1 MLLHI
6 PGVLTPEEL
15 AFCRKTLSEADWSD
29 GKATAG
35 QQSAKA
41 KQNLQVPLDHPAHR
55 ALGDLV
61 LRALGRNV
69 LFNSAVL
76 PLRVVPPLFNRYD
89 VGMRFDAHV
98 DNAIRP
104 IPGAG
109 GMRVR
114 TDVSSTLFLTGPDEY
129 EGGELLLHDASG
141 TQEIRLPA
149 GDMIV
154 YDTTLLHSVAPV
166 TSGSRWASFF
176 WTQSM
181 VRESSRRQIL
191 FDLDQGIMN
200 LRQRLADDD
209 EAVLGLVNTYHN
221 LMRQWCEL

>member
-29 GKATAG
+29 GKMTAG

-61 LRALGRNV
+61 LRALGRNA

-89 VGMRFDAHV
+89 TGMRFDAHV

-104 IPGAG
+104 IPGTG
-109 GMRVR
+109 GMRIR
-114 TDVSSTLFLTGPDEY
+114 TDVSSTLFLTEPEEY

-141 TQEIRLPA
+141 TQQVKLPA
-149 GDMIV
+149 GDMII
-154 YDTTLLHSVAPV
+154 YDTTRLHSVAPV

-181 VRESSRRQIL
+181 VRESSRRRNL
-191 FDLDQGIMN
+191 FDLDQSIID
-200 LRQRLADDD
+200 LRQRLPDDD
-209 EAVLGLVNTYHN
+209 PAVLNLVNVYHN

>member
-1 MLLHI
+1 MLLHV
-6 PGVLTPEEL
+6 PGVLSPEEL
-15 AFCRKTLSEADWSD
+15 IDIREGLAAADWGD

-41 KQNLQVPLDHPAHR
+41 KHNLQVPLDHPAHR
-55 ALGDLV
+55 ALGEVV
-61 LRALGRNV
+61 LRALGRNA

-89 VGMRFDAHV
+89 VGMRFDVHV

-104 IPGAG
+104 IGPSGGA
-109 GMRVR
+109 RVR
-114 TDVSSTLFLTGPDEY
+114 TDVSSTLFLTDPAEY
-129 EGGELLLHDASG
+129 DGGELLMYEARG
-141 TQEIRLPA
+141 VQPVKLPA

-154 YDTTLLHSVAPV
+154 YDTTVLHGVAPI
-166 TSGSRWASFF
+166 SRGSRWASFF

-181 VRESSRRQIL
+181 VRDAGAREML
-191 FDLDQGIMN
+191 FDLDQAIID
-200 LRQRLADDD
+200 LRRRLPDDD
-209 EAVLGLVNTYHN
+209 AAVLSLVKVYHN